1 MHITETNLESVGI
14 YSLSELARRTGVPLT
29 TIKAWVQ
36 QKRLPVVKI
45 DGKYRTTVHMAKLAA
60 EQAREDGR
68 GKPRS
73 WRLAPADHDEAIP
86 TEETEHV
93 AV

>member
-1 MHITETNLESVGI
+1 MHTTETNLESVGI

-45 DGKYRTTVHMAKLAA
+45 DGMYRTTVHMAKLAA

-73 WRLAPADHDEAIP
+73 WRLEPADHDDGIP
-86 TEETEHV
+86 VEERERV

>member
-1 MHITETNLESVGI
+1 MHTTETNLESVGV
-14 YSLSELARRTGVPLT
+14 YSLSELSRRTGVPLT

-36 QKRLPVVKI
+36 CTWLPVVKI
-45 DGKYRTTVHMAKLAA
+45 DGKYRSTVHMVKLAA

-68 GKPRS
+68 GRPRT
-73 WRLAPADHDEAIP
+73 WALEPAEG
-86 TEETEHV
+86 EQV